1 MLRSA
6 RVHASNQPRGTL
18 TGTDADDDR
27 LHWRWVWRVAVLLA
41 LLGFGLHALLIYEL
55 QPAQPGKF
63 YPSQGAPLVAATEAA
78 NFSYNSDPPTS
89 GARVNWLPAAFVL
102 DAPLDKPQQVNLLA
116 FGNIVVQY
124 NDTGAPDLRADI
136 AALANRYNNRPV
148 DVNLQHGHGVVV
160 APNPALPAG
169 QVVLTAWTRAE
180 RLPGYNQDKIERF
193 IEAWQGNLASAGR

>member
-1 MLRSA
+1 
-6 RVHASNQPRGTL
+6 
-18 TGTDADDDR
+18 
-27 LHWRWVWRVAVLLA
+27 
-41 LLGFGLHALLIYEL
+41 
-55 QPAQPGKF
+55 
-63 YPSQGAPLVAATEAA
+63 
-78 NFSYNSDPPTS
+78 
-89 GARVNWLPAAFVL
+89 
-102 DAPLDKPQQVNLLA
+102 DKPQQVNILA
-116 FGNIVVQY
+116 YRNSVVQY

-180 RLPGYNQDKIERF
+180 HITGYDEPVIERF